1 MHASSVNASHLSKTS
16 TCKPNRDG
24 RVWATDK
31 VKSEGLYEFY
41 IKHRKCGGGK
51 MSKLDVQVD
60 YYENPAASA

>member
-31 VKSEGLYEFY
+31 VKSEVLYEFY

-51 MSKLDVQVD
+51 SV
-60 YYENPAASA
+60 

>member
-16 TCKPNRDG
+16 TRKPNRGG

-31 VKSEGLYEFY
+31 VKSEVLYEFY

-51 MSKLDVQVD
+51 SVQVRC
-60 YYENPAASA
+60 SS